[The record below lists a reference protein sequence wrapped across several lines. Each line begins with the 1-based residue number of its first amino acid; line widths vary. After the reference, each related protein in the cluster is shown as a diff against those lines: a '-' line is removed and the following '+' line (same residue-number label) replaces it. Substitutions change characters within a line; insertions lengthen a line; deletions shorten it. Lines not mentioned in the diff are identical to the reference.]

1 MPVKI
6 NNESDVSLFA
16 YLLYEI
22 FDRTYFRTVEV
33 FVSRI
38 PFSIKILSCQI
49 CSIMPEN
56 NPIRVHHRNNINN
69 IIFE

>member
-1 MPVKI
+1 MPMKI

-22 FDRTYFRTVEV
+22 FDRTYFRTVEI

-38 PFSIKILSCQI
+38 PFSI
-49 CSIMPEN
+49 
-56 NPIRVHHRNNINN
+56 
-69 IIFE
+69 